1 MISRRHFVQAAMA
14 TTALYGASGF
24 GNWSRLAAQ
33 QVLSQDDLIGSSDF
47 GNVSLIHITDMH
59 AQTQPI
65 YFREPEFNIGVGLAE
80 GQPPHL
86 VGADFRAA
94 YGIEQGSAMDYA
106 LTYDDFVALARAYG
120 RMGGLDRVAT
130 VVKRS
135 GPTGPTRWCSMA
147 ATPGRARY
155 TALKTGG
162 RTWSRDERARR
173 RRDDLALGIHAGHRP
188 GHRDVDELPSRLPRR
203 QHLRRRMGRAGLRAL
218 PRFSSAA
225 ACRSA

>member
-86 VGADFRAA
+86 VGDEFRAA
-94 YGIEQGSAMDYA
+94 YGIEKGSAMDYA
-106 LTYDDFVALARAYG
+106 LTYDDFTSLAQGYG
-120 RMGGLDRVAT
+120 RMGGLDRIST
-130 VVKRS
+130 VVKAIR
-135 GPTGPTRWCSMA
+135 A
-147 ATPGRARY
+147 AAARCAPAGWRRHVAGV
-155 TALKTGG
+155 TAVAQDAGYG
-162 RTWSRDERARR
+162 HGHADERA
-173 RRDDLALGIHAGHRP
+173 
-188 GHRDVDELPSRLPRR
+188 
-203 QHLRRRMGRAGLRAL
+203 GR
-218 PRFSSAA
+218 
-225 ACRSA
+225 